1 MKADLGADVTDL
13 IIQSIEG
20 IIAKN
25 TGATLEEIN
34 DELIIRGLELGFL
47 DVLSKKY
54 QDITPFLL
62 ANFDYDRENE
72 KYLLK
77 KNTKF
82 RSQIPIELRIKFYLV
97 SMLRRF
103 EREGTNPRFDDII
116 LEIMPLLRNGVTPD
130 NQTILGVLEEN
141 ADRVGEDRWKLRES
155 GQGKLFDFV

>member
-1 MKADLGADVTDL
+1 V
-13 IIQSIEG
+13 
-20 IIAKN
+20 IAKN

-97 SMLRRF
+97 SLMRRF
-103 EREGTNPRFDDII
+103 AREEKYPHFSDII

-130 NQTILGVLEEN
+130 NQTILGVLEDI
-141 ADRVGEDRWKLRES
+141 AVRAGEDSWKLKES
-155 GQGKLFDFV
+155 GQGSLFDKF